1 MGILQDRFKRIIV
14 MKVLL
19 ITNYKKSTG
28 GISGQVEILQRNLGK
43 EGITADIFSTK
54 GSILYRLFC
63 KRILLKKATSY
74 DVLHV
79 HCCSKV
85 GFFPA
90 IVGVSAGKELGK
102 KVVLTYHGG
111 GAEEFFRKH
120 TRLVRRFL
128 LKTDANIVLSG
139 FLGKVFDKYQI
150 PYTIIPNVIE
160 LDASKFKQRDQ
171 IKPNFISIRTL
182 SPLYNIEC
190 ILRAFKRVKQQIPE
204 ATLQIVGDGPSRAKL
219 EDMVNS
225 EGIED
230 VTFVG
235 RVDNTEIYNQLDKA
249 DIMLSAPR
257 IDNMPVSI
265 LEAFN
270 AGLLVISSNVGGVPY
285 MIEDGVNGM
294 LFESNNNEELAKKMI
309 RAIMNHG
316 ISLRIIETAH
326 YSLKQYSWKTI
337 WIQLSELYLQ

>member
-1 MGILQDRFKRIIV
+1 

-19 ITNYKKSTG
+19 ISNYKKGTG
-28 GISGQVEILQRNLGK
+28 GISGQVELLHKNLHK
-43 EGITADIFSTK
+43 EGIEAGIFNTR
-54 GSILYRLFC
+54 GSILYRLTC
-63 KRILLKKATSY
+63 KKKLFKEATNY
-74 DVLHV
+74 DVLHI

-90 IVGVSAGKELGK
+90 IIGISVGKELKK

-120 TRLVRRFL
+120 TKIVRHYL

-139 FLGKVFDKYQI
+139 FLGEVFDKYQI
-150 PYTIIPNVIE
+150 PYNVIPNVIE
-160 LDASKFKQRDQ
+160 LDASKFRLREH

-190 ILRAFKRVKQQIPE
+190 ILRAFKKVKAQLPE
-204 ATLQIVGDGPSRAKL
+204 ATLTIVGGGPSRESL
-219 EDMVNS
+219 ERMVAEEN
-225 EGIED
+225 IQD
-230 VTFVG
+230 VHFTG
-235 RVDNTEIYNQLDKA
+235 RVDNQEIYKYLDKA

-285 MIEDGVNGM
+285 MIEDGMNGL
-294 LFESNNNEELAKKMI
+294 LFSSDNDKDLSSKMYDAVISNETSIQMI
-309 RAIMNHG
+309 EKAH
-316 ISLRIIETAH
+316 ISL
-326 YSLKQYSWKTI
+326 QQFSWEKV
-337 WIQLSELYLQ
+337 LSELSNLYNN

>member
-1 MGILQDRFKRIIV
+1 

-19 ITNYKKSTG
+19 ITNYKKGTG
-28 GISGQVEILQRNLGK
+28 GISGQVEMLRKNLGA
-43 EGITADIFSTK
+43 EGITADIFNTK
-54 GSILYRLFC
+54 GSVLYRLFC
-63 KRILLKKATSY
+63 KRILHKKATSY

-90 IVGVSAGKELGK
+90 IVGVSAGKRIGK

-120 TRLVRRFL
+120 TRLVRHFL
-128 LKTDANIVLSG
+128 LKTDTNIVLSG
-139 FLGKVFDKYQI
+139 FLGRVFDKYQI

-160 LDASKFKQRDQ
+160 LDASCFKQRDQ

-204 ATLQIVGDGPSRAKL
+204 ATLKIVGDGPSRAKL
-219 EDMVNS
+219 EEMVKS
-225 EGIED
+225 EGIRD

-235 RVDNTEIYNQLDKA
+235 RIDNTEIYYQLDQA
-249 DIMLSAPR
+249 DIMLSSPT

-285 MIEDGVNGM
+285 MIEDGVNGLLFSSDNDFVLSSKM
-294 LFESNNNEELAKKMI
+294 LDSVINKEASTQMI
-309 RAIMNHG
+309 EKAHA
-316 ISLRIIETAH
+316 SLQ
-326 YSLKQYSWKTI
+326 QYSWKKV
-337 WIQLSELYLQ
+337 WFELSKIYFR

>member
-1 MGILQDRFKRIIV
+1 

-19 ITNYKKSTG
+19 ITNYKKGTG
-28 GISGQVEILQRNLGK
+28 GISGQVEMLQRNLVK
-43 EGITADIFSTK
+43 EGITADIFNTK
-54 GSILYRLFC
+54 GSILYRLLC
-63 KRILLKKATSY
+63 KRILFKKATSY

-90 IVGVSAGKELGK
+90 IVGVSAGQKLGK

-120 TRLVRRFL
+120 TRLVRHFL
-128 LKTDANIVLSG
+128 LKTDTNIVLSG
-139 FLGKVFDKYQI
+139 FLGRVFDKYQI

-160 LDASKFKQRDQ
+160 LDASRFRQRDY

-219 EDMVNS
+219 EEMVNS
-225 EGIED
+225 ENIQD
-230 VTFVG
+230 VTFAG
-235 RVDNTEIYNQLDKA
+235 RVDNTEIYNQLNQA
-249 DIMLSAPR
+249 DILVSSPR

-294 LFESNNNEELAKKMI
+294 LFESDNDFALSERMIDSLQNNSTIIIEKAKK
-309 RAIMNHG
+309 
-316 ISLRIIETAH
+316 SL
-326 YSLKQYSWKTI
+326 SKYSWDSVWQKLFLI
-337 WIQLSELYLQ
+337 YGI

>member
-1 MGILQDRFKRIIV
+1 

-19 ITNYKKSTG
+19 ITNYKKGTG
-28 GISGQVEILQRNLGK
+28 GISGQVEMLQKNLGT
-43 EGITADIFSTK
+43 EGIIADIFNTK
-54 GSILYRLFC
+54 GSVLYRLFC
-63 KRILLKKATSY
+63 KRNLLKKVTSY

-90 IVGVSAGKELGK
+90 IVGVSAGQKLGK

-120 TRLVRRFL
+120 TRLVRHFL
-128 LKTDANIVLSG
+128 LKTDTNIVLSG
-139 FLGKVFDKYQI
+139 FLGRVFDKYQI

-160 LDASKFKQRDQ
+160 LDASRFRQRDQ

-204 ATLQIVGDGPSRAKL
+204 ATLRIVGDGPSRANL
-219 EDMVNS
+219 EEMVKS
-225 EGIED
+225 EDIKD
-230 VTFVG
+230 VTFIG
-235 RVDNTEIYNQLDKA
+235 RVDNTEIYNQLDRA
-249 DIMLSAPR
+249 DIMLSSPT

-285 MIEDGVNGM
+285 MIEDGVNGLLFSSDNDIDLSSKM
-294 LFESNNNEELAKKMI
+294 LDSVINKEPSTQMI
-309 RAIMNHG
+309 EKAHA
-316 ISLRIIETAH
+316 SLQ
-326 YSLKQYSWKTI
+326 QYSWKKV
-337 WIQLSELYLQ
+337 WFELSKIYFR